1 MGSSSDVDVY
11 SGIDCRGVGAGEAG
25 LDGYGEFAADVAA
38 ENRKLPTLG
47 SNSWPWE
54 DDRRARE

>member
-11 SGIDCRGVGAGEAG
+11 SGIDWRGVGAGEAG